1 MSDMSRLDP
10 RRLSSPARRAIAG
23 LAVEIP
29 LEHRGVMAIRFLLF
43 IALFIFGFTY
53 ASAQPRVYHDILI
66 WKHNATPPHTVYIY
80 RNTTSWADSRGSSSG
95 IADGGDDDDTTLF
108 GSFLWNKTRSPG
120 SGARIC
126 NDTRFA
132 NAEYGIACD
141 GTSWS
146 QANRIGFED
155 SLGFRREGEKKGI
168 FYIDRYVFWMIIVE
182 VLLWGIVL
190 FACAILYSPKELL
203 STGILPL
210 AWLPSGRLA
219 GKEGP
224 PEKWSYNITDQLLSN
239 RPDLKTGTVMGWLC
253 FIAFGAL
260 IALNMILIDDLNM
273 FAKIIERTQSQ
284 TQGRTLHDDI
294 VERVSEF
301 GAVGN
306 TGNYYLQRPA
316 AATPRRRASGGNCV

>member
-155 SLGFRREGEKKGI
+155 SLGFRREGEKKALA
-168 FYIDRYVFWMIIVE
+168 F
-182 VLLWGIVL
+182 
-190 FACAILYSPKELL
+190 L
-203 STGILPL
+203 SLGILPL